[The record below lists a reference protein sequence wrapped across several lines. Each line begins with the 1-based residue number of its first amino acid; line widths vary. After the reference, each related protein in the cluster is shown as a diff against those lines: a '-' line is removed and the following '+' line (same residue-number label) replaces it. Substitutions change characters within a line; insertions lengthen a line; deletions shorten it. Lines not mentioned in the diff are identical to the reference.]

1 MTLTAKNNVINLI
14 PGKLIGLKGV
24 LRDGTEAAPAPDDGE
39 IGTFIFGYLLW
50 LLLVYLSSVLPIS
63 YIHHIFTSES
73 DGEEHNRI
81 EG

>member
-50 LLLVYLSSVLPIS
+50 LLLVYLSSVRPS
-63 YIHHIFTSES
+63 YLLYSSHPSPTEKSII
-73 DGEEHNRI
+73 G
-81 EG
+81 